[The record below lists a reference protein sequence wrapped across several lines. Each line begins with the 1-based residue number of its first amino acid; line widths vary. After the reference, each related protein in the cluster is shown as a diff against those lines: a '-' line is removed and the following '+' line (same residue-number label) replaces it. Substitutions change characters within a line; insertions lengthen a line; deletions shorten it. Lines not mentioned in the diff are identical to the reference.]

1 MAASVVVEMTGRE
14 ARLWQ
19 AQQRIIEQQLKIEQK
34 YRQVGT
40 EATLAGNKAQTAGQ
54 KSSQAFGAGAV
65 SQLQSYASMFAG
77 VAGAIGL
84 VTKAFAEM
92 AQAREQAAQASEA
105 SYLGLGSLAQLAKTP
120 EEMREYLAASRE
132 AYSKGAGRNQ
142 FEAGELVFS
151 LISAGAYEAR
161 DLFTELRASGTVA
174 DPATLIT
181 AAKTMR
187 ASMGEQETGDWR
199 AIVSKGFGASA
210 HSPAR
215 VEALLQAAS
224 RSGTSASAMG
234 MSDEEVMAATALL
247 ATAKGTAETG
257 GTYLAQMF
265 RTLKQKGRFKGKTLE
280 DTILE
285 VKAEQMTP
293 EEKAEFFELSPVLAR
308 ESKRWFKENKG
319 QGLSPQEQ
327 ELAWAKEMKLEGTT
341 EEERKQW
348 FGRAQGQEAFDIVAA
363 NLGEYKKILA
373 DVEAAQ
379 REDRVKDHLRA
390 AAADPSLR
398 AQRIR
403 NQSKASE
410 ELSREE
416 LGIMKNL
423 CYTVMDQYAVAVRE
437 GREKTWL
444 PPEWAIAITK
454 VINNTNR
461 NLEGDQSW
469 LQRNQ
474 DEFRGIVDEATQRE
488 IKAQVGDESPKIGW
502 SGQAVK
508 LIRGDYQV
516 TPQAAATQAVQW
528 GVDAWQ
534 NNGILPGRK
543 ENPQF
548 QQQVAA
554 LFDQPEVAPPPEAG
568 MLARPLQRPRRTRA
582 EEAPLE
588 GITPSDLFPPAAPTA
603 SPQEPASEVVQL
615 RIAAAGLSE
624 AAERLTEAA
633 GQQYEAAGKSSEASD
648 RMDAGRTTLG
658 RPDDDR

>member
-423 CYTVMDQYAVAVRE
+423 GDTVMDQYAVAVRE

-474 DEFRGIVDEATQRE
+474 DEFRGIRRRSHPAGDQGAGGRRIAEDRLERPGGEADQGRLPGDATGGGHAGGPVGRRRLAEQWHPARTQ
-488 IKAQVGDESPKIGW
+488 GESPVPATSRG
-502 SGQAVK
+502 AVRSA
-508 LIRGDYQV
+508 RGCP
-516 TPQAAATQAVQW
+516 T
-528 GVDAWQ
+528 
-534 NNGILPGRK
+534 
-543 ENPQF
+543 
-548 QQQVAA
+548 
-554 LFDQPEVAPPPEAG
+554 
-568 MLARPLQRPRRTRA
+568 ARGGHACSTA
-582 EEAPLE
+582 
-588 GITPSDLFPPAAPTA
+588 AAPTPDPGGRSSA
-603 SPQEPASEVVQL
+603 GRDHPIRSLSAGGPHC
-615 RIAAAGLSE
+615 IAA
-624 AAERLTEAA
+624 R
-633 GQQYEAAGKSSEASD
+633 AGKRGSPAKDSGGRSERS
-648 RMDAGRTTLG
+648 GRAIDGG
-658 RPDDDR
+658 RRSTV